1 MPPSFGCPFGLDQH
15 ILILTA
21 PAAGHENVKAVKPVK
36 AGKAGRK
43 RETFGG
49 KFAGR
54 PDEMSMDQYL

>member
-1 MPPSFGCPFGLDQH
+1 MDQH

-21 PAAGHENVKAVKPVK
+21 PAAGHENVKAVKAGK

-43 RETFGG
+43 RETFGC

-54 PDEMSMDQYL
+54 PHEMGG